1 MKVVYR
7 KRFLKDLASI
17 PSHLRPAIEHFV
29 FEELP
34 QADSLQATGR
44 VEKLKGHTTFYK
56 VRFGDYRVGLSL
68 EDDTVTLERVLNR
81 KEIYRKFP

>member
-1 MKVVYR
+1 MKIVYR

-17 PSHLRPAIEHFV
+17 PSNLRPSIERFV

-34 QADSLQATGR
+34 RADSLQSTGK
-44 VEKLKGHTTFYK
+44 VEKLKGHTIFFK
-56 VRFGDYRVGLSL
+56 VRFGDFRVGLSFT
-68 EDDTVTLERVLNR
+68 DDTVTLERVLNR

>member
-1 MKVVYR
+1 MKVAYR

-17 PSHLRPAIEHFV
+17 PSNLRLAIERFV

-34 QADSLQATGR
+34 RADSLQSTGKI
-44 VEKLKGHTTFYK
+44 EKLRGHTTFFK
-56 VRFGDYRVGLSL
+56 ARFGDYRIGLSVT
-68 EDDTVTLERVLNR
+68 DDTVTLERVLNR